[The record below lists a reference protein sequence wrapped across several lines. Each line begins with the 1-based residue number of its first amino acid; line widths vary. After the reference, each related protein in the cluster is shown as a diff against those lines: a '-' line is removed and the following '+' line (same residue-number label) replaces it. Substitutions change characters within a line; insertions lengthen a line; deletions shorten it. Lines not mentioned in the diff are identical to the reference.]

1 VDVMKTSE
9 KNFDEDCDLVRSTCL
24 TEFRCDAATVVF
36 VGGLK
41 EGLAKFRDEEIQN
54 RSTNR
59 WVWIGRRVISP
70 AE

>member
-1 VDVMKTSE
+1 MKTSE

-41 EGLAKFRDEEIQN
+41 IRRGLKACASVQPSAVSGQLFWDEVL
-54 RSTNR
+54 STS
-59 WVWIGRRVISP
+59 VVD
-70 AE
+70 